1 MAKNSKK
8 ILQPGDKIYTLFE
21 YKEVVIKGSK
31 ETFIIRIEKIEE
43 YNKENYETIFHQHV
57 RAMG

>member
-1 MAKNSKK
+1 VAKNSKTT
-8 ILQPGDKIYTLFE
+8 LQPGDKIYTLFE

-31 ETFIIRIEKIEE
+31 ETFIIRIEKIED
-43 YNKENYETIFHQHV
+43 NSRNYETVYQHV

>member
-1 MAKNSKK
+1 MAKNSKMT
-8 ILQPGDKIYTLFE
+8 LQPGDKIYTLFE

-43 YNKENYETIFHQHV
+43 SSRNYETVYHQHV